1 MTKHERH
8 ELLKQAEQLV
18 AAKKDKLLK
27 QATQFDESWED
38 TQGFLVEQMEY
49 GALCMLRNLL
59 RQNDLDAAIRAAL
72 KEATHARRK
81 TAS

>member
-1 MTKHERH
+1 MTRRERR

-18 AAKKDKLLK
+18 ATKRDKLLK
-27 QATQFDESWED
+27 QAMQFDESWED
-38 TQGFLVEQMEY
+38 TQDSLVEQMEY

-59 RQNDLDAAIRAAL
+59 RQNDLDAAIREAL
-72 KEATHARRK
+72 KEATHDRRK